1 MLELTVSCDGLSVND
16 DFLTKA
22 QLLAIDEKK
31 ARELQGNA
39 HCIDAIQTEFK
50 RNFSKRLNKK
60 LAKVRNAAH
69 KSKNLLL
76 RKQKSPRMDAV

>member
-1 MLELTVSCDGLSVND
+1 MPELTVTCDGLTVND

-39 HCIDAIQTEFK
+39 DCIRDT
-50 RNFSKRLNKK
+50 N
-60 LAKVRNAAH
+60 
-69 KSKNLLL
+69 
-76 RKQKSPRMDAV
+76 